1 MQLRQRHL
9 MGVLRSIVF
18 ALGGLFVSTGAWAG
32 PDIQPNVPLVQ
43 GTVWQPDH
51 STVNPKGLWHQIGA
65 RQLLIQWSVVD
76 ATAFVSGAKV
86 TAAEQLPDWDR
97 IAKEPWAEQVI
108 LGLAGHFDENLSRK
122 NYATL
127 IELSQQLASLPTPL
141 HVVGW
146 YFPVEVDPTWGD
158 VTSMAKLLDRL
169 PRPLWI
175 SVYDNLNRGPEA
187 LGDFIARWLPA
198 DVGIFF
204 QDGVGVHARSAE
216 VALDYA
222 NTLSARFGKN
232 RVKIIA
238 EAFRPQINGGFRAAT
253 KDELMPQ
260 IRMYADHSVFLF
272 DGPHYVSDALVDE
285 LRRASSI
292 PHQ

>member
-1 MQLRQRHL
+1 MQRRHL
-9 MGVLRSIVF
+9 NSMHILRGVVLAF
-18 ALGGLFVSTGAWAG
+18 GGLIVVTGAWSG
-32 PDIQPNVPLVQ
+32 PDIPPNVPLVQ

-51 STVNPKGLWHQIGA
+51 STVNPRGHWHQIGA

-76 ATAFVSGAKV
+76 AIAFVSGAKV
-86 TAAEQLPDWDR
+86 AAAEQLPDWNR
-97 IAKEPWAEQVI
+97 IAREPWAEQVI

-141 HVVGW
+141 NVVGW
-146 YFPVEVDPTWGD
+146 YFPVEVDPTWSG

-187 LGDFIARWLPA
+187 LGDFIASWLPA

-222 NTLSARFGKN
+222 NTLSARFGKH

-260 IRMYADHSVFLF
+260 IRLYADHSVFLF
-272 DGPHYVSDALVDE
+272 DGPHYVSDAMVDE
-285 LRRASSI
+285 LRRASGARL
-292 PHQ
+292 Q

>member
-1 MQLRQRHL
+1 MQRRHL
-9 MGVLRSIVF
+9 NSMHILRGVVLAF
-18 ALGGLFVSTGAWAG
+18 GGLIVVTGAWSG
-32 PDIQPNVPLVQ
+32 PEIPPNVPLVQ
-43 GTVWQPDH
+43 GIVWQPDH
-51 STVNPKGLWHQIGA
+51 STVTPRGHWHQIGA

-86 TAAEQLPDWDR
+86 AAAEQLPDWGR
-97 IAKEPWAEQVI
+97 IAIEPWAEEVI

-122 NYATL
+122 NYAAL
-127 IELSQQLASLPTPL
+127 IELSRQLASLPTPL
-141 HVVGW
+141 NVIGW
-146 YFPVEVDPTWGD
+146 YFPVEVDPTWSD

-187 LGDFIARWLPA
+187 LADFIASWLPA

-216 VALDYA
+216 VALRHVDA
-222 NTLSARFGKN
+222 LSARFGKH

-260 IRMYADHSVFLF
+260 IRLYADHSVFLF

-285 LRRASSI
+285 LRRASGI
-292 PHQ
+292 RHQ

>member
-1 MQLRQRHL
+1 MQRRHL
-9 MGVLRSIVF
+9 NSMHILRGVVLAF
-18 ALGGLFVSTGAWAG
+18 GGLIVVTGAWSG
-32 PDIQPNVPLVQ
+32 PEIPPNVPLVQ
-43 GTVWQPDH
+43 GIVWQPDH
-51 STVNPKGLWHQIGA
+51 STVTPRGHWHQIGA

-86 TAAEQLPDWDR
+86 AAAEQLPDWGR
-97 IAKEPWAEQVI
+97 IAIEPWAEEVI

-122 NYATL
+122 NYAAL
-127 IELSQQLASLPTPL
+127 IELSRQLASLPTPL
-141 HVVGW
+141 NVIGW
-146 YFPVEVDPTWGD
+146 YFPVEVDPTWSD

-187 LGDFIARWLPA
+187 LADFIASWLPA

-216 VALDYA
+216 VALRHVDA
-222 NTLSARFGKN
+222 LSARFGKH

-260 IRMYADHSVFLF
+260 IRLYADHSVFLF
-272 DGPHYVSDALVDE
+272 DGPHYVSDALVEE
-285 LRRASSI
+285 LRRASGAR
-292 PHQ
+292 PQ